1 MCSGNCWAF
10 PEHLRTCK
18 VFLFIICVHSR
29 PPQATSAIP
38 ISQARNLMQSL
49 EAAEPA
55 RVEPIMSGSLDGALF
70 PALEMLGRL
79 SPQALEATREAAP

>member
-1 MCSGNCWAF
+1 
-10 PEHLRTCK
+10 
-18 VFLFIICVHSR
+18 
-29 PPQATSAIP
+29 
-38 ISQARNLMQSL
+38 MQSL
-49 EAAEPA
+49 EVAEPA